1 MFARRAPGR
10 APRRAAARRAEFLR
24 INMAIK
30 CLHRTHP
37 PHHRTSTAPRRAR
50 ARAGCGVRFCG
61 SATVSRE
68 RRARETR
75 DGYATRPTRRHVRRR
90 SHTAH
95 WMRCDDM
102 RGSGPPS
109 RVAPT
114 ASRAP
119 AARAC
124 ARPNATHTG
133 HPSGAI
139 VTSVKRSHRTG
150 WPQAGGWPAS
160 DLARQSSGAQWRPPA
175 LCGGERDEAPPPTP
189 ATDTP
194 PSRTHTD
201 TPPSRT
207 HTLPPHGVRL
217 IGHAPTARA
226 NRTHT
231 RARVQITRDIRPH
244 NAAHTHTQ
252 QSYAHTR
259 TRTHACTAIATT
271 RRHPNV
277 IRTSRRASYTL
288 SHALELPWLGGG
300 MVVAGSKPVDAAV
313 PANPPT
319 TAGLSPA
326 ASPRTVASS
335 SLGAPPPAASNI
347 LGLPSPRRPL

>member
-1 MFARRAPGR
+1 
-10 APRRAAARRAEFLR
+10 
-24 INMAIK
+24 MAIK

-37 PHHRTSTAPRRAR
+37 PHHRTGPRPRRA
-50 ARAGCGVRFCG
+50 A
-61 SATVSRE
+61 
-68 RRARETR
+68 
-75 DGYATRPTRRHVRRR
+75 
-90 SHTAH
+90 
-95 WMRCDDM
+95 
-102 RGSGPPS
+102 
-109 RVAPT
+109 
-114 ASRAP
+114 RAP
-119 AARAC
+119 APDAGFGSAARLPLAASAAP
-124 ARPNATHTG
+124 ARRATATRRGRRDAMCDADPTPRTG
-133 HPSGAI
+133 CDATCVDPDRRRASRRPRAERRRRAHARGRTRRTPVTRPAGAI

-244 NAAHTHTQ
+244 NAAHTHTA
-252 QSYAHTR
+252 YHMHTHAHA
-259 TRTHACTAIATT
+259 RTHAQ
-271 RRHPNV
+271 R
-277 IRTSRRASYTL
+277 
-288 SHALELPWLGGG
+288 
-300 MVVAGSKPVDAAV
+300 
-313 PANPPT
+313 
-319 TAGLSPA
+319 
-326 ASPRTVASS
+326 
-335 SLGAPPPAASNI
+335 
-347 LGLPSPRRPL
+347 

>member
-1 MFARRAPGR
+1 
-10 APRRAAARRAEFLR
+10 
-24 INMAIK
+24 MAIK

-175 LCGGERDEAPPPTP
+175 LCLWGAGRGTT
-189 ATDTP
+189 TDTGH
-194 PSRTHTD
+194 RHTAI
-201 TPPSRT
+201 TYAHR
-207 HTLPPHGVRL
+207 HTAITYAHLAAARGQADRACAHGSCKPH
-217 IGHAPTARA
+217 
-226 NRTHT
+226 THT
-231 RARVQITRDIRPH
+231 RARTDHARHTPTQRST
-244 NAAHTHTQ
+244 HTHTA
-252 QSYAHTR
+252 YHMHIHAHA
-259 TRTHACTAIATT
+259 RTHAQ
-271 RRHPNV
+271 R
-277 IRTSRRASYTL
+277 
-288 SHALELPWLGGG
+288 
-300 MVVAGSKPVDAAV
+300 
-313 PANPPT
+313 
-319 TAGLSPA
+319 
-326 ASPRTVASS
+326 
-335 SLGAPPPAASNI
+335 
-347 LGLPSPRRPL
+347 